1 MRATRTDTGELG
13 ESLKLLETLP
23 GNLAETEAQYP
34 FFVRKQIV
42 ILGEWI
48 PVEQAV
54 SSSPI
59 HETYTNTAE
68 RKQCTGSPLYMSHC
82 SMGRNADCV
91 LRSHLQSIRPI

>member
-23 GNLAETEAQYP
+23 GNLARDRGSVS
-34 FFVRKQIV
+34 FFVHKQIV

-59 HETYTNTAE
+59 HETHKYCREETMHGKPFVYVTLFDGTK
-68 RKQCTGSPLYMSHC
+68 R
-82 SMGRNADCV
+82 
-91 LRSHLQSIRPI
+91 